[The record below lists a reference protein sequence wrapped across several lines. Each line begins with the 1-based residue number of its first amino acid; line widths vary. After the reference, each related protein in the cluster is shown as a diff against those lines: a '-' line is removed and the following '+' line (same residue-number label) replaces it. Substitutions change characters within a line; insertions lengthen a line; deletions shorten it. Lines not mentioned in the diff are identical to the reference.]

1 MAISLSGIRQRQAR
15 ELALKNLQAQ
25 AEAAG
30 KAEGKRKTWS
40 SIAGAGLGLLGGTFA
55 VGAMGLTGGL
65 AAPLIMG
72 AASTLAKGLT
82 DQASKK
88 MTPQAK
94 LKGDMY
100 GFGAGE
106 AKDIQKELDKSRGG
120 NFSKLTAKT
129 LAEDVALSYLTAG
142 LGGELKAGG
151 ETLKEGGKGALKTA
165 AATGSKDVARETG
178 WKAGKDAVI
187 DTFLGSGKSAI
198 AEGGEDIV
206 KEGVEGTGKT
216 FTKALGENII
226 DFTKDKGTELLLN
239 EGISA
244 IRANQNNEDYEI
256 GASMMDEWGNPI
268 SPEIMAQGGQVPN
281 QEDQMLALLALS
293 ELANQ
298 QETTYSGT
306 ALEEAK
312 QPTISEI
319 FQQRGKTLGGN
330 NIQSLGQLLGR

>member
-1 MAISLSGIRQRQAR
+1 MAISLSGIKQKQAKAQ
-15 ELALKNLQAQ
+15 ALKNLQAQ

-40 SIAGAGLGLLGGTFA
+40 GIAGAGLGLLGGTFA

-65 AAPLIMG
+65 AAPLVMG

-82 DQASKK
+82 DRASKG

-120 NFSKLTAKT
+120 SKLTAKT
-129 LAEDVALSYLTAG
+129 LAQDVALSYLTAG

-165 AATGSKDVARETG
+165 ATTGSKDVVRKTG

-198 AEGGEDIV
+198 AEGGEDIL
-206 KEGVEGTGKT
+206 KEGVERTGKT
-216 FTKALGENII
+216 FTQGLGENII

-239 EGISA
+239 ESISA

-256 GASMMDEWGNPI
+256 GESLIGPVQESGLF
-268 SPEIMAQGGQVPN
+268 AQGGQVPS